1 MEAALFARMLS
12 DPGILD
18 LKKMVYKYGA
28 SDLQE
33 FLALLKQDFC
43 QALPLHDFEGNQMVC
58 LDSVVR
64 VSLTAARV
72 LLTPQQSARLYGA
85 KAMEEEIVSTFRIE
99 QIDTS
104 RESVRRILSGQAP
117 KNDEEHRIY
126 GMKLGLEFIADVSH
140 TITEE
145 NLFRLYQMTIGDF
158 LPEEDRLLPGNLY
171 RHDSVYIV
179 GGKVEHT
186 GLPWQRLPAYMAEL
200 VAFAAEKATQN
211 DLVKAAILH
220 FALAYLHP
228 YFDGNGRMARLLH
241 LWYLVQRGYSS
252 ALFVPMSRFIEE
264 SRSRYYKA
272 YTLVEQNQQISGMLD
287 VTPFLTYFAESVYSR
302 LGEGQPQP
310 RTLQAFDEALRQGKV
325 TEKERALWQFVL
337 TAYGDEEF
345 STKRLEKDFGD
356 AAYATIRSFVLKF
369 ERLGFLTSVRYG
381 FRLNYP
387 VQHTV

>member
-33 FLALLKQDFC
+33 FLALLKQDFY

-85 KAMEEEIVSTFRIE
+85 KAMEEEIVSTFQIE

-186 GLPWQRLPAYMAEL
+186 GLPWQRLRAYMAEL
-200 VAFAAEKATQN
+200 AAFAAEKATQN

-381 FRLNYP
+381 NRVKYR
-387 VQHTV
+387 VQDTE